1 MGVILL
7 FYSVLWFGLQSQE
20 TQWGCLG
27 PALSIR
33 LSVCKSRGTHS
44 GESPRGSAQRHA
56 WPSGRPRHG
65 PDLSL
70 LVFLSSS
77 RLDGS
82 METTNEI
89 LDSTSQDCPL
99 VAQAYSAAVAKGP
112 LAPSSPTALG
122 KGWAEPGG
130 GA

>member
-1 MGVILL
+1 MGQRSI
-7 FYSVLWFGLQSQE
+7 
-20 TQWGCLG
+20 TRG
-27 PALSIR
+27 P
-33 LSVCKSRGTHS
+33 
-44 GESPRGSAQRHA
+44 P
-56 WPSGRPRHG
+56 GRPWHG

-99 VAQAYSAAVAKGP
+99 VTQAYSAAVAKGP
-112 LAPSSPTALG
+112 HAPSSPTALG
-122 KGWAEPGG
+122 KGWAEPGAEPESSALLHS
-130 GA
+130 GAGPAGSGLLL